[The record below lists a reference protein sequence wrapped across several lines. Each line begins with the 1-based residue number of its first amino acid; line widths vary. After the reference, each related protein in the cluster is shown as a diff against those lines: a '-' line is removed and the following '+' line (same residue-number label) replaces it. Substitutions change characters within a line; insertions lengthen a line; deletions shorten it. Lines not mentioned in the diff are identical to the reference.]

1 MSKGKSIT
9 LLTIV
14 SVLMAAILV
23 MSLIRFPIGVKNY
36 NSALGAIGLD
46 YDVEGGI
53 AYTMTL
59 AEDNEVP
66 VDDVNDV
73 IETVKG
79 RLEALGYTIYTIKS
93 VKSVDDEVLDYDIR
107 IEVKNTDSVS
117 DDIAAVAAYG
127 EVKFY
132 GGESQDPTT
141 RILEDISVIKDSQYL
156 WAMSDTDHYI
166 SFILTEEACDA
177 LIGLIGDASSYY
189 LKVTCGEDA
198 AGNEITL
205 LNTSISKSTL
215 EQGKGELT
223 ISGLSSEKAAKQ
235 KALQIKNGGLPHK
248 YELSA
253 GEVITSPF
261 GADLGLKLTIAV
273 VTLLVIILIGLFVLY
288 RGLGLIASLSMI
300 LFILFET
307 WLLIGVPG
315 IVVNLGGIVGIL
327 GATVLCALGMTVLM
341 QRIKDEYANSKKT
354 AKAAINKGF
363 KAALV
368 PTINL
373 HVVSGLMAILLF
385 AFTKGVINCFAI
397 TFGIGVV
404 VSLIS
409 TLVFTR
415 MYTALILPLVNDKE
429 KFLRF
434 KRADS
439 ADIALEEAE
448 V

>member
-23 MSLIRFPIGVKNY
+23 MSLIRFPIGVKDY
-36 NSALGAIGLD
+36 NSALGAIELD
-46 YDVEGGI
+46 YDVTGGV

-66 VDDVNDV
+66 VNDVNDV
-73 IETVKG
+73 IETLKD

-93 VKSVDDEVLDYDIR
+93 VKSIDKEVLDYDIR
-107 IEVKNTDSVS
+107 IEVKNTDSVAE
-117 DDIAAVAAYG
+117 DIDAVAAYG

-132 GGESQDPTT
+132 GGETQDPTT
-141 RILEDISVIKDSQYL
+141 RILEGVKVIKDSQYL
-156 WAMSDTDHYI
+156 GAMGETNHYI
-166 SFILTEEACDA
+166 SFVLTEEACDELLA
-177 LIGLIGDASSYY
+177 LMGDTSTYY

-198 AGNEITL
+198 NGDEETL
-205 LNTSISKSTL
+205 LSTSIDKSTL
-215 EQGKGELT
+215 KDGNGELS
-223 ISGLSSEKAAKQ
+223 ISGLKSEKAAKQ
-235 KALQIKNGGLPHK
+235 KALQIRNGGLAHK

-253 GEVITSPF
+253 GEIITTPY
-261 GADLGLKLTIAV
+261 GTDLALKLTIAI
-273 VTLLVIILIGLFVLY
+273 VTLLVVILIGLFVLY

-315 IVVNLGGIVGIL
+315 IVINLGGIVGIL
-327 GATVLCALGMTVLM
+327 SATILCAFGMTVLL
-341 QRIKDEYANSKKT
+341 QRVKDEYANSKKT

-373 HVVSGLMAILLF
+373 HVVSGVIAILLF

-415 MYTALILPLVNDKE
+415 MYTALILPLVNNKE

-434 KRADS
+434 KRADVT
-439 ADIALEEAE
+439 APVAEDAE